1 MSGTFAGVLQG
12 SVERFAP
19 IRISLKPLVVS
30 DLNDSLQGCV
40 MLLLRR
46 QDEFCKPWDK
56 TTYAHCTLEFS
67 GPLPE
72 RFVTV
77 GVVQP
82 ESGFGMFWVVL
93 G

>member
-12 SVERFAP
+12 SVERFAL

-30 DLNDSLQGCV
+30 DLNGSLQGCV

-56 TTYAHCTLEFS
+56 MTYAHWNFS
-67 GPLPE
+67 
-72 RFVTV
+72 
-77 GVVQP
+77 
-82 ESGFGMFWVVL
+82 L
-93 G
+93 GLFLRGS